1 MIFVCFAVRFY
12 KECAEEFQ
20 VFTIKID
27 FQNMFVS
34 GEVRFLNSLNS
45 LHVFTTKKL
54 LHDPSLPLNGVYFIK
69 NGKKRSGHCSGD
81 QRQFL

>member
-27 FQNMFVS
+27 FQNMFAT
-34 GEVRFLNSLNS
+34 GGVRFSNSLNS
-45 LHVFTTKKL
+45 VRGALTAKKPL
-54 LHDPSLPLNGVYFIK
+54 CDPILPWSGVYFI
-69 NGKKRSGHCSGD
+69 
-81 QRQFL
+81 